1 MQTDVCIRIINE
13 KMNKKFLVRWVFD
26 VPAIIAF
33 GFSWWKNKSFWQRF
47 TCTPVV
53 PVEES
58 LALPATSKEIEVK
71 QEEPEKEESVEPEKV
86 EVIDSAI
93 KDISEDVQIK
103 EEIIET
109 KEEIEEKTVEVNLEL
124 VSMVTNFR

>member
-1 MQTDVCIRIINE
+1 MCLYKKVDKKTAKSHLCAVCVLTRP
-13 KMNKKFLVRWVFD
+13 R
-26 VPAIIAF
+26 
-33 GFSWWKNKSFWQRF
+33 
-47 TCTPVV
+47 T
-53 PVEES
+53 

-109 KEEIEEKTVEVNLEL
+109 KEEIEEKTVEVNC
-124 VSMVTNFR
+124 NIRY